1 MCFRKTSLLWW
12 IGQARLILCAAY
24 QCMESQSVIF
34 LVRRLMQ
41 QDLCASCLMIWNQEF
56 QCSSAVWATVSL
68 VAIYILQFTRDEIF
82 SVFPILCSL
91 LRKHA
96 IKLKEMSEMLD
107 SWEFYHL
114 YQGKLG
120 FMLCFLYTSIVF
132 WIRFTVSHIVNSSN

>member
-1 MCFRKTSLLWW
+1 MCFRKTSLLWL

-41 QDLCASCLMIWNQEF
+41 QGLCVSCLMTWNQEF

-68 VAIYILQFTRDEIF
+68 ITIYILQFIRDEIF
-82 SVFPILCSL
+82 SVFPKLCSL
-91 LRKHA
+91 WRRHA

-107 SWEFYHL
+107 SWEFYHS
-114 YQGKLG
+114 YQGKLS
-120 FMLCFLYTSIVF
+120 FMLCVF
-132 WIRFTVSHIVNSSN
+132 ILP